1 MAADQDQK
9 LSKLP
14 FVEGAT
20 FDSYEHE
27 HEPLCLEDTR
37 VQVLEQIRTW
47 YSGSDKQPLFWLS
60 GMAGT
65 GKSTIARTVAHDLAR
80 QGKLG
85 ASFFFSRG
93 GGDRSQA
100 RKLFSSLALQ
110 VARTSM
116 HLKGLI
122 AKVVAEKEDISRQF
136 VQEQWQQLI
145 LRPVKDY
152 DDHQWEPLNLVIV
165 IDALDECENDSDVRT
180 LIQLL
185 VQVDKFQ
192 SSQIRVFLTSRPE
205 LPIRLGFKQM
215 PQLLHQDLV
224 LHDVPSQLVVHDIAI
239 FLRHELG
246 SIREVHSLPADW
258 PAEDEIQTLL
268 NRSEGLFIYAST
280 VCRFIGDD
288 LDLPLK
294 RLESVLN
301 DHSAE
306 PLRQLDRMYLQVIQ
320 SSIPDRYQGQERVK
334 RHEELKKILGLLTV
348 SFDTL
353 SVTSL
358 AGLLSKD
365 SQAILAV
372 LRPLHSV
379 LHVSELQDDP
389 VRLLHPSFREFFL
402 DPQRHLT
409 AAVRIDTK
417 TTHHEA
423 FEYCFQ
429 VLPKTLRRDICEV
442 EAPGLSRAEIPKHL
456 VDRGIPQYVR
466 YACTYWIY
474 HLRMAM
480 KGDESINPL
489 DDGEPQEITFRGLFF
504 YWLEVMALTGK
515 AQVALD
521 ALIVLQ
527 ATVNV
532 CITPTVRLRRLHI
545 LTVTS
550 GANTRRHSIR
560 PDR

>member
-27 HEPLCLEDTR
+27 HEPLCLKDTR
-37 VQVLEQIRTW
+37 VQVLEQIRSW

-65 GKSTIARTVAHDLAR
+65 GKSTIARTVAHHLAG

-110 VARTSM
+110 LARTSM

-122 AKVVAEKEDISRQF
+122 TNAVADNEDISRQF
-136 VQEQWQQLI
+136 IQEQWQQLI
-145 LRPVKDY
+145 LRPVNDY
-152 DDHQWEPLNLVIV
+152 DDHQWEPLDLVVV
-165 IDALDECENDSDVRT
+165 IDALDECEDDSDVKA

-192 SSQIRVFLTSRPE
+192 SSRIRVFLTSRPE

-224 LHDVPSQLVVHDIAI
+224 LHDVPRQVVEHDIAI
-239 FLRHELG
+239 FLRHEL
-246 SIREVHSLPADW
+246 SRIREVHNLAAEW
-258 PAEDEIQTLL
+258 PAQAEVNTLL
-268 NRSEGLFIYAST
+268 HRSEGLFIYAAT

-288 LDLPLK
+288 LDLPPK

-301 DHSAE
+301 DHSADHLR
-306 PLRQLDRMYLQVIQ
+306 PLDKIYLQVIQ
-320 SSIPDRYQGQERVK
+320 NSTPDRYQGQERLK
-334 RHEELKKILGLLTV
+334 RLEELKKILGLLTV

-353 SVTSL
+353 SIASL

-365 SQAILAV
+365 SQAVLAL

-389 VRLLHPSFREFFL
+389 VRPLHPSFREFLL
-402 DPQRHLT
+402 DQERHL
-409 AAVRIDTK
+409 ADEIWIDRRM
-417 TTHHEA
+417 THHQV
-423 FEYCFQ
+423 FKQCFQ
-429 VLPKTLRRDICEV
+429 VLPRTLKRDICGV
-442 EAPGLSRAEIPKHL
+442 EAPGLSRAEIPKH
-456 VDRGIPQYVR
+456 VIDQGIPQYVR
-466 YACTYWIY
+466 YACTHWIY
-474 HLRMAM
+474 HLNEAAEYHDPTD
-480 KGDESINPL
+480 GDERESR
-489 DDGEPQEITFRGLFF
+489 GVTFRDLFL
-504 YWLEVMALTGK
+504 YWLEVMALTGRS
-515 AQVALD
+515 QD
-521 ALIVLQ
+521 ALNALIILQ
-527 ATVNV
+527 EMVK
-532 CITPTVRLRRLHI
+532 VRTL
-545 LTVTS
+545 V
-550 GANTRRHSIR
+550 
-560 PDR
+560 

>member
-1 MAADQDQK
+1 MCSTLAVAADHDQK

-47 YSGSDKQPLFWLS
+47 YSEGDKQPLFWLS

-65 GKSTIARTVAHDLAR
+65 GKSTIARTVAHNLAR

-85 ASFFFSRG
+85 ASYFFSRG

-110 VARTSM
+110 LARTSM
-116 HLKGLI
+116 HLKELLTN
-122 AKVVAEKEDISRQF
+122 AVADNEDISRQF
-136 VQEQWQQLI
+136 VQEQWQKLI
-145 LRPVKDY
+145 LGPVNDY
-152 DDHQWEPLNLVIV
+152 DNLQSKPLDLVIV
-165 IDALDECENDSDVRT
+165 IDALDECESDSDVKT
-180 LIQLL
+180 LIRLL

-192 SSQIRVFLTSRPE
+192 SSRIRVFLTSRPE

-224 LHDVPSQLVVHDIAI
+224 LHDVPSQVVEHDIAI
-239 FLRHELG
+239 FLRHEL
-246 SIREVHSLPADW
+246 SRIQEEHCLAADW
-258 PAEDEIQTLL
+258 PVEDEVNTLL
-268 NRSEGLFIYAST
+268 HRSEGLFIYAAT

-288 LDLPLK
+288 LDLPPK
-294 RLESVLN
+294 RLESVLHDTSA
-301 DHSAE
+301 DH
-306 PLRQLDRMYLQVIQ
+306 LRQLDKMYRQVIR
-320 SSIPDRYQGQERVK
+320 SSIPDRYQGQERLK

-353 SVTSL
+353 SIVSL

-365 SQAILAV
+365 SQAVLAL

-379 LHVSELQDDP
+379 LHVSELQNDP
-389 VRLLHPSFREFFL
+389 VRLLHPSFREFLL
-402 DPQRHLT
+402 DQERHL
-409 AAVRIDTK
+409 ADEIWIDAK

-423 FEYCFQ
+423 FKQCFQ
-429 VLPKTLRRDICEV
+429 VLPKTLKRDICGV
-442 EAPGLSRAEIPKHL
+442 EAPALSRAEIQKH
-456 VDRGIPQYVR
+456 VIDQGIPQCVR

-474 HLRMAM
+474 HLNEAAEYDDPTDLNER
-480 KGDESINPL
+480 ESR
-489 DDGEPQEITFRGLFF
+489 GATFRDLFF
-504 YWLEVMALTGK
+504 YWLEVMALTGR
-515 AQVALD
+515 AQD
-521 ALIVLQ
+521 ALNALVTLQ
-527 ATVNV
+527 EMAK
-532 CITPTVRLRRLHI
+532 VRTLAFI
-545 LTVTS
+545 LLGSSEV
-550 GANTRRHSIR
+550 
-560 PDR
+560 